1 MKMNFDMKGGAGIPR
16 LWCVRLLVFILLFGS
31 RAALGLELC
40 PLFSN
45 HAVLQRDMP
54 VRVWGWGEAG
64 SKVSVE
70 FAGQKVEAVADDSGK
85 WQVTLQPLALSKQPQ
100 QLVVTAGGEKITR
113 NGILVGD
120 VWLCSGQSNMEM
132 TFQTPRLPCDM
143 PDFVKPGDYPQIRH
157 LAVQLPR
164 TKKGEEPVPG
174 QITGNWAICDAESCK
189 GFSATAF
196 FFAFHLAQE
205 VDVPIGLLNSTQGN
219 SRIDSWI
226 SERHAGTISEQV
238 PTGSLYATY
247 KKPPFT
253 LYNSKIKPI
262 AGYAIRGALW
272 YQGEGN
278 GKEGMEYYWKLKA
291 LIEGWRKDWG
301 QGDFPFYFVQ
311 LPSYNGK
318 LSWAPIREAQ
328 RQVHMTVPNTGMVV
342 LTDSGDNDQ
351 EFPINLHPRNKFV
364 VGQRLAQWALAKDYG
379 KAGVVPSGP
388 LFKAVDFND
397 GKAIVSFDHVGS
409 GLMAAKKES
418 SRSVEG
424 PQPVAEVIGFEIA
437 GKDGNWVAAKAVIDG
452 DKVMVSSDAVGE
464 PVAVRYLQAMNTDHG
479 TLYNKEG
486 LPASPFSD
494 QPRGRGAIGRIA
506 R

>member
-1 MKMNFDMKGGAGIPR
+1 MISRFPHFVTVLCCLLRLTSGAP
-16 LWCVRLLVFILLFGS
+16 
-31 RAALGLELC
+31 ALELS

-54 VRVWGWGEAG
+54 VPVWGVDEPGATVT
-64 SKVSVE
+64 VS
-70 FAGQKVEAVADDSGK
+70 FAGQRMQAVADKDGN
-85 WQVTLQPLALSKQPQ
+85 WRAVLHPLKANKQGQ
-100 QLVVTAGGEKITR
+100 EMVVRAGDATITIR
-113 NGILVGD
+113 DILVGD

-132 TFQTPRLPCDM
+132 TFRTPRLPCDM
-143 PDFVKPGDYPQIRH
+143 PDFVKPEDHPQIRH

-164 TKKGEEPVPG
+164 TKKGEQPVPG
-174 QITGNWAICDAESCK
+174 QFTGNWAVCDAESCK

-196 FFAFHLAQE
+196 FFAYHLAQE

-238 PTGSLYATY
+238 PAGSLYATY

-253 LYNSKIKPI
+253 LYNHKIKPL
-262 AGYAIRGALW
+262 AGYAIKGAIW

-291 LIEGWRKDWG
+291 LIEGWRQDWG
-301 QGDFPFYFVQ
+301 QGGFPFYFVQ

-318 LSWAPIREAQ
+318 GSWAPIREAQ
-328 RQVHMTVPNTGMVV
+328 RRVHMTVPNTGMVV

-364 VGQRLAQWALAKDYG
+364 VGQRLALWALANDYG
-379 KAGVVPSGP
+379 RKDLVCSGP
-388 LFKAVDFND
+388 LFKAADFKE
-397 GKAIVSFDHVGS
+397 GKVRVSFDHVGT
-409 GLMAAKKES
+409 GLMAAQKES
-418 SRSVEG
+418 SRSVE
-424 PQPVAEVIGFEIA
+424 PPKPVADVIGFEVA
-437 GKDGNWVAAKAVIDG
+437 GKDGQWVEARAVIDG
-452 DKVMVSSDAVGE
+452 DKVVVSADAVNQ

-479 TLYNKEG
+479 TLYNREG
-486 LPASPFSD
+486 LPASPFRSD
-494 QPRGRGAIGRIA
+494 SW
-506 R
+506 